1 MQEFRMKKAALFI
14 LVVLLLASCAGN
26 IYQWQASGREASAA
40 ADKISELEAQVETAE
55 EEAELLQNELSCA
68 PTSVE
73 VERLNREIIHNAVI
87 GREWQE
93 LYYDLFNATMPENA
107 TDWRLRA
114 ASIFGDPKVWT
125 EPGSEFYHREGCERI
140 GSVSVEIYLSS
151 ASQQGMRPCPDC
163 DPIIWAA
170 WD

>member
-1 MQEFRMKKAALFI
+1 MRKAVIFI
-14 LVVLLLASCAGN
+14 LVVLLLASAAGN
-26 IYQWQASGREASAA
+26 VYQWQASGREASAA
-40 ADKISELEAQVETAE
+40 ADRISELEAQVETAE
-55 EEAELLQNELSCA
+55 EEAELLQNELSSA

>member
-1 MQEFRMKKAALFI
+1 MRKAVIFI
-14 LVVLLLASCAGN
+14 LVVLLLASAAGN
-26 IYQWQASGREASAA
+26 VYQWQASGREASAA
-40 ADKISELEAQVETAE
+40 ADRISELESQVEAAE
-55 EEAELLQNELSCA
+55 EEAELLQNELSSA
-68 PTSVE
+68 PTSLD

-107 TDWRLRA
+107 ADWWLSE
-114 ASIFGDPKVWT
+114 ASIFGDPRVWT
-125 EPGSEFYHREGCERI
+125 EPGSEFYHHEGCERI
-140 GSVSVEIYLSS
+140 GSVSVEINLSS

-163 DPIIWAA
+163 EPIIWAA